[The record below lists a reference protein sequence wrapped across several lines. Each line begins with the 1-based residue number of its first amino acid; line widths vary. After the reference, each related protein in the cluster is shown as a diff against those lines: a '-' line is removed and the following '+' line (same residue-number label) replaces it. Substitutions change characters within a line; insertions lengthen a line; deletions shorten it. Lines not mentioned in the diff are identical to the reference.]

1 MAMAGKSVV
10 SGLELHSLTKD
21 FGAAKAVRSID
32 LSVAHGEFLTVLGPS
47 GSGKTTVL
55 RMIAGFTEITSGLIL
70 LSGRDVSRM
79 TPAERNIGMV
89 FQNYA
94 LFPHMSAGDNVAY
107 GLKMRGWPKQARVER
122 VAEML
127 ELVGLSGMGGR
138 LPRELS
144 GGQQQRVALA
154 RALAFRPELLL
165 MDEPLGALDREL
177 RIRMAGELRRIHAE
191 AKTTVVY
198 VTHDREEALTLSD
211 RIAVMLDGRIEAIDT
226 PERLYRQPSSSFVA
240 TFFGGHNLVSGKLMG
255 TAGDGR
261 VRVSIPVFNTEAEI
275 AAGGEVHGDLAI
287 AVPAQAFRFAND
299 VRPNEMRVTLR
310 AHESVY
316 MGDVTRIIGIAEG
329 QGVRSDLQIEVPGH
343 HLSDASAG
351 RSLDMALD
359 LSRCIAVPVTERVR
373 GSHTA
378 EAAA

>member
-1 MAMAGKSVV
+1 MRG
-10 SGLELHSLTKD
+10 
-21 FGAAKAVRSID
+21 ID

-94 LFPHMSAGDNVAY
+94 LFPHMSAGDNIAY
-107 GLKMRGWPKQARVER
+107 GLKMRGWAKPER
-122 VAEML
+122 VRRVDEML
-127 ELVGLSGMGGR
+127 ELVGLAKMGGR

-211 RIAVMLDGRIEAIDT
+211 RIAVMLDGRVEAIDT
-226 PERLYRQPSSSFVA
+226 PERLYRRPSSSFVA
-240 TFFGGHNLVSGKLMG
+240 TFFGGHNLVAGKLVRSVG
-255 TAGDGR
+255 EGLVRVNVPVFGTEIDITAGGD
-261 VRVSIPVFNTEAEI
+261 VYD
-275 AAGGEVHGDLAI
+275 DLAV
-287 AVPAQAFRFAND
+287 AVPAQAFRFAD
-299 VRPNEMRVTLR
+299 EVKPNEMRVTLK

-316 MGDVTRIIGIAEG
+316 MGDVTRIVAIARG
-329 QGVRSDLQIEVPGH
+329 QGVETDLQIEVPGH
-343 HLSDASAG
+343 HLGAASAG
-351 RSLDMALD
+351 RDLDMALD
-359 LSRCIAVPVTERVR
+359 LTRCIAVPITARVQ

>member
-1 MAMAGKSVV
+1 MAGTSIV
-10 SGLELHSLTKD
+10 SGLELQSLTKN
-21 FGAAKAVRSID
+21 FGPARAVRGIN
-32 LSVAHGEFLTVLGPS
+32 LSVAQGEFLTVLGPS

-55 RMIAGFTEITSGLIL
+55 RMIAGFTDITGGLIL

-94 LFPHMSAGDNVAY
+94 LFPHMSAGDNIAY
-107 GLKMRGWPKQARVER
+107 GLKMRGWGKAER
-122 VAEML
+122 VRRVDEML
-127 ELVGLSGMGGR
+127 ELVGLAGMGAR

-191 AKTTVVY
+191 TKTTVVY

-211 RIAVMLDGRIEAIDT
+211 RIAVMLDGRVEAIDT

-240 TFFGGHNLVSGKLMG
+240 TFFGGHNLVAGKAVRPL
-255 TAGDGR
+255 GDGMIR
-261 VRVSIPVFNTEAEI
+261 VHIPVFDKEVDILAGTHVSGEI
-275 AAGGEVHGDLAI
+275 AV
-287 AVPAQAFRFAND
+287 AVPAQAFRFAQD
-299 VRPNEMRVTLR
+299 VKPNEMRVTLQ

-316 MGDVTRIIGIAEG
+316 MGDVTRIVGIAHG
-329 QGVRSDLQIEVPGH
+329 PGTNSDFQIEVPGH
-343 HLSDASAG
+343 HLDAASAG
-351 RSLDMALD
+351 RNLDMALD
-359 LSRCIAVPVTERVR
+359 LTRCVAVPITERVK

-378 EAAA
+378 EAA

>member
-1 MAMAGKSVV
+1 MAGTSIV
-10 SGLELHSLTKD
+10 SGLELQSLTKN
-21 FGAAKAVRSID
+21 FGAARAVRGID
-32 LSVAHGEFLTVLGPS
+32 LSVAQGEFLTVLGPS

-94 LFPHMSAGDNVAY
+94 LFPHMSAGDNIAY
-107 GLKMRGWPKQARVER
+107 GLKMRGWAKQERVRRVE
-122 VAEML
+122 EML
-127 ELVGLSGMGGR
+127 ELVGLAGMGGR

-191 AKTTVVY
+191 TKTTVVY

-211 RIAVMLDGRIEAIDT
+211 RIAVMLDGRMEAIDT

-240 TFFGGHNLVSGKLMG
+240 TFFGGHNLVTGKVVRP
-255 TAGDGR
+255 AGEGR
-261 VRVSIPVFNTEAEI
+261 VRVNIPVFDKEVDILAGAE
-275 AAGGEVHGDLAI
+275 VSGDVAV
-287 AVPAQAFRFAND
+287 AVPAQAFRFAED
-299 VRPNEMRVTLR
+299 VKPNEMRVTLQ

-316 MGDVTRIIGIAEG
+316 MGDVTRIVGIAHGPDGEA
-329 QGVRSDLQIEVPGH
+329 DLQIEVPGH
-343 HLSDASAG
+343 HLGAASAG
-351 RSLDMALD
+351 RNLDMALD
-359 LSRCIAVPVTERVR
+359 LSRCVAVPITVRVR

>member
-1 MAMAGKSVV
+1 MAGKSVV

>member
-1 MAMAGKSVV
+1 MREVQAS
-10 SGLELHSLTKD
+10 SGLELQSLVKNYGT
-21 FGAAKAVRSID
+21 ARAVRGID
-32 LSVAHGEFLTVLGPS
+32 LNVAQGEFLTVLGPS

-55 RMIAGFTEITSGLIL
+55 RMIAGFTDITSGLIL
-70 LSGRDVSRM
+70 LNGRDVSRM

-107 GLKMRGWPKQARVER
+107 GLKMRRWSKPDREQRVG
-122 VAEML
+122 EML
-127 ELVGLSGMGGR
+127 ELVGLAGMGGR

-191 AKTTVVY
+191 TRTTVVY

-211 RIAVMLDGRIEAIDT
+211 RITVMLDGRIEATDT
-226 PERLYRQPSSSFVA
+226 PERLYRRPISSFVA
-240 TFFGGHNLVSGKLMG
+240 TFFGGHNIIAGELVRSVGEG
-255 TAGDGR
+255 NVR
-261 VRVSIPVFNTEAEI
+261 VRIPVFDQEVDI
-275 AAGGEVHGDLAI
+275 AAGGDVSEELAV
-287 AVPAQAFRFAND
+287 AVPAQAFRFAD
-299 VRPNEMRVTLR
+299 ELKQNEVRVTLN

-316 MGDVTRIIGIAEG
+316 MGDVTRIIAIARASGSEAH
-329 QGVRSDLQIEVPGH
+329 LQIEVPGH
-343 HLSDASAG
+343 HLGTASAG
-351 RSLDMALD
+351 RKLDMALD
-359 LSRCIAVPVTERVR
+359 VGRCVAVPLTERVV

-378 EAAA
+378 EEAA

>member
-1 MAMAGKSVV
+1 MAGKSIG
-10 SGLELHSLTKD
+10 SGLELHSLTKN

-94 LFPHMSAGDNVAY
+94 LFPHMSAADNIAY
-107 GLKMRGWPKQARVER
+107 GLKMRGWAKPERARRVE
-122 VAEML
+122 EML
-127 ELVGLSGMGGR
+127 ELVGLAGMGGR

-211 RIAVMLDGRIEAIDT
+211 RIAVMLDGRVEAVDT

-240 TFFGGHNLVSGKLMG
+240 TFFGGHNLVAGKLVG
-255 TAGDGR
+255 PAGDGL
-261 VRVSIPVFNTEAEI
+261 VRVSIPVFGTEVDI
-275 AAGGEVHGDLAI
+275 AAGGEVGDELAV
-287 AVPAQAFRFAND
+287 AVPAQAFRFAD
-299 VRPNEMRVTLR
+299 DAKPNEMRVTLK

-316 MGDVTRIIGIAEG
+316 MGDVTRIVAIAQG
-329 QGVRSDLQIEVPGH
+329 QDARSDLQIEVPGH
-343 HLSDASAG
+343 HLGAASAG
-351 RSLDMALD
+351 RNLDMALD
-359 LSRCIAVPVTERVR
+359 LTRCIAVPITIRVR

>member
-1 MAMAGKSVV
+1 MAGKSVV
-10 SGLELHSLTKD
+10 SGLELHSLTKN

-32 LSVAHGEFLTVLGPS
+32 LMVAQGEFLTVLGPS

-94 LFPHMSAGDNVAY
+94 LFPHMSAGDNIAY
-107 GLKMRGWPKQARVER
+107 GLKMRRWPKQARVER

-240 TFFGGHNLVSGKLMG
+240 TFFGGHNLVSGKLMD

-261 VRVSIPVFNTEAEI
+261 VRVSIPVFNSEAEI

-287 AVPAQAFRFAND
+287 AVPAQAFRFADD

-316 MGDVTRIIGIAEG
+316 MGDVTRILGIAEG

-378 EAAA
+378 EAVA

>member
-1 MAMAGKSVV
+1 
-10 SGLELHSLTKD
+10 
-21 FGAAKAVRSID
+21 
-32 LSVAHGEFLTVLGPS
+32 
-47 GSGKTTVL
+47 
-55 RMIAGFTEITSGLIL
+55 
-70 LSGRDVSRM
+70 
-79 TPAERNIGMV
+79 
-89 FQNYA
+89 
-94 LFPHMSAGDNVAY
+94 
-107 GLKMRGWPKQARVER
+107 
-122 VAEML
+122 ML